1 MPRALLLLVPALC
14 AIAEGDRTVV
24 SNDFNFQISCPDSI
38 DWVVD
43 ALEADKPTKA
53 RFRTYFADSEPPAD
67 AVVELLVAGVHPSFE
82 KVTLKKL
89 VEHWKDGY
97 ESQIK
102 DVRDRTETE
111 TTLGGE
117 PAYEV
122 DLKGETAEGTLHRT
136 YTLARMGKVFYV
148 LVVDRRN
155 AAVGDKDLEA
165 EVRNVRE
172 SFKFL
177 RKEAPAADKGAT
189 PDAPGAKGGSGKKG
203 AEKAPIDPKLLE
215 EEKIVEPFWRF
226 RCKKPKNFV
235 REELTPAEK
244 EIGVKLKFK
253 AEHADG
259 GRVLIYVY
267 VETAQSARYTL
278 EQLKE
283 NYLKAFKSDAPDTAK
298 LLEEDN
304 VYKGVPLSKSAL
316 MWYGVK
322 VAKSLV
328 KERWILADCKND
340 RQYQLRIYATSGGE
354 GIYKKEIEE
363 FLKSFVPF
371 EKE

>member
-1 MPRALLLLVPALC
+1 MHRALLLLVPALC

-24 SNDFNFQISCPDSI
+24 SNDFNFQITCPDSI
-38 DWVVD
+38 DWQVEPVD
-43 ALEADKPTKA
+43 AKEPTKA
-53 RFRTYFADSEPPAD
+53 RFRTYFADSDPPAD
-67 AVVELLVAGVHPSFE
+67 AVVQLLVAGVHPSFE
-82 KVTLKKL
+82 RLTLKKL
-89 VEHWKDGY
+89 AGHWKDGY
-97 ESQIK
+97 ESEIAS
-102 DVRDRTETE
+102 VRDRTEME

-122 DLKGETAEGTLHRT
+122 DLKGETAYGAHHRT
-136 YTLARMGKVFYV
+136 YTLARMGKAFYV
-148 LVVDRRN
+148 LIVDRRN
-155 AAVGDKDLEA
+155 AAIGDKDLEA
-165 EVRNVRE
+165 EVRSVRE

-177 RKEAPAADKGAT
+177 RKEAPAADKEAT
-189 PDAPGAKGGSGKKG
+189 ADAPGAKGGAGRKG
-203 AEKAPIDPKLLE
+203 AEKAPVDPKLLE

-235 REELTPAEK
+235 REELTAPEK
-244 EIGVKLKFK
+244 DIGVKLKFK

-259 GRVLIYVY
+259 ARVLVYVY

-278 EQLKE
+278 DQLKE

-304 VYKGVPLSKSAL
+304 AYKGVPLSKSAL

-322 VAKSLV
+322 VTKSLV
-328 KERWILADCKND
+328 KERWVLADCKND
-340 RQYQLRIYATSGGE
+340 RQYQIRVYATSGGE
-354 GIYKKEIEE
+354 GVYKKEIEE
-363 FLKSFVPF
+363 FLKSFTPF